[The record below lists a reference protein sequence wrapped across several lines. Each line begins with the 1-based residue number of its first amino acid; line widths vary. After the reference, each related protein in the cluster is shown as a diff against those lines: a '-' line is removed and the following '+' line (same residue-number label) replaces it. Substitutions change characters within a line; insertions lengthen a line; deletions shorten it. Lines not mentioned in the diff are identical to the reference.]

1 MTRNYYRTGNY
12 KPDRSTCGSVIYNYD
27 FDGYVSMVDMAER
40 IISDWKFDERCRKL
54 ANNNIKKGVK
64 QLHMENMEN
73 MIEFISGTRTATVTF
88 TNQKHI
94 NRIKKIYE
102 ERKDDFKYFKENTDG
117 SVCAK
122 IPLKWIKI
130 NAGSKTGRV
139 MTEEQKEAARIR
151 LQKARENKNKNK

>member
-1 MTRNYYRTGNY
+1 
-12 KPDRSTCGSVIYNYD
+12 
-27 FDGYVSMVDMAER
+27 
-40 IISDWKFDERCRKL
+40 
-54 ANNNIKKGVK
+54 
-64 QLHMENMEN
+64 MENMEN

-94 NRIKKIYE
+94 NRMRKLYE
-102 ERKDDFKYFKENTDG
+102 ERKDDFKYFKENKDG
-117 SVCAK
+117 SICAK

-151 LQKARENKNKNK
+151 LQKVRENKNKNK

>member
-1 MTRNYYRTGNY
+1 
-12 KPDRSTCGSVIYNYD
+12 
-27 FDGYVSMVDMAER
+27 
-40 IISDWKFDERCRKL
+40 
-54 ANNNIKKGVK
+54 
-64 QLHMENMEN
+64 MENMEN

-94 NRIKKIYE
+94 NRIKKLYE

-151 LQKARENKNKNK
+151 LQKVRENKNKNK

>member
-1 MTRNYYRTGNY
+1 MSERNT
-12 KPDRSTCGSVIYNYD
+12 
-27 FDGYVSMVDMAER
+27 
-40 IISDWKFDERCRKL
+40 
-54 ANNNIKKGVK
+54 
-64 QLHMENMEN
+64 ENVL
-73 MIEFISGTRTATVTF
+73 EFISGTRTATVTF

-94 NRIKKIYE
+94 NRIKKLYE

-151 LQKARENKNKNK
+151 LANARKKMGKK

>member
-1 MTRNYYRTGNY
+1 
-12 KPDRSTCGSVIYNYD
+12 
-27 FDGYVSMVDMAER
+27 
-40 IISDWKFDERCRKL
+40 
-54 ANNNIKKGVK
+54 
-64 QLHMENMEN
+64 MENTEN
-73 MIEFISGTRTATVTF
+73 MVEFISGTRTATVTF

-94 NRIKKIYE
+94 NRMKKLYE
-102 ERKDDFKYFKENTDG
+102 ERKDDFKYFKENKDG
-117 SVCAK
+117 SICAK

>member
-1 MTRNYYRTGNY
+1 
-12 KPDRSTCGSVIYNYD
+12 
-27 FDGYVSMVDMAER
+27 
-40 IISDWKFDERCRKL
+40 
-54 ANNNIKKGVK
+54 
-64 QLHMENMEN
+64 MENMEN

-88 TNQKHI
+88 TNKKHI
-94 NRIKKIYE
+94 NRIKKLYE
-102 ERKDDFKYFKENTDG
+102 ERKDDFKYFVENPDG

-151 LQKARENKNKNK
+151 LQKVRENKNKNK

>member
-1 MTRNYYRTGNY
+1 
-12 KPDRSTCGSVIYNYD
+12 
-27 FDGYVSMVDMAER
+27 
-40 IISDWKFDERCRKL
+40 
-54 ANNNIKKGVK
+54 
-64 QLHMENMEN
+64 

-94 NRIKKIYE
+94 NRMKKLYE
-102 ERKDDFKYFKENTDG
+102 ERKDDFKYVKENTDG

-151 LQKARENKNKNK
+151 LANARKKMGKK

>member
-1 MTRNYYRTGNY
+1 
-12 KPDRSTCGSVIYNYD
+12 
-27 FDGYVSMVDMAER
+27 
-40 IISDWKFDERCRKL
+40 
-54 ANNNIKKGVK
+54 
-64 QLHMENMEN
+64 MENMEN

-151 LQKARENKNKNK
+151 LQNARENKNKNK